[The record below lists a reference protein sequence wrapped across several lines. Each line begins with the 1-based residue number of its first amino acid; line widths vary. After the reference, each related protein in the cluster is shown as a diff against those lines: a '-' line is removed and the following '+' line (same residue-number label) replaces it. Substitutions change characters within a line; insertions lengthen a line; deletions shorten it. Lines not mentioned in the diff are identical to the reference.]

1 MRQGTKLRFNMQA
14 VFDVGDAGR
23 NRRLVLIIL
32 LFTTLLFSPLSRNRR
47 GHILMMHQGT
57 KLRFNMETV
66 FDVGDA
72 GRNGKLVLVIE
83 VVTVAI
89 VVIIEA

>member
-1 MRQGTKLRFNMQA
+1 MLLSSLR
-14 VFDVGDAGR
+14 
-23 NRRLVLIIL
+23 L
-32 LFTTLLFSPLSRNRR
+32 LTLLFSPLSRNRR